1 VAEPRPTTVDG
12 SPAPEASVAEP
23 SVSIVIPVKGS
34 QRTIRETVASVAAQ
48 EHDGVVELILVGD
61 HDDATW
67 PALEGLDVGSL
78 RVQRIGVTVDTGGRD
93 ANVKRNAGLAA
104 ASGDIL
110 CLTDSDMVLP
120 AGWLATGL
128 ALLREGNDCVGG
140 PMISVHR
147 DFWGRYVDTNPVAS
161 KTPRMQHGYRVDR
174 DTIGRRGRK
183 LPITANV
190 LFTRDVYERVGGL
203 DESFV
208 YSYEDYEFFQRIV
221 DAGHGVL
228 CDPSLAAYHHHR
240 QGWRALVREYH
251 RSGRGCAQFVG
262 KHPDSRFSRDRL
274 RQFEVV
280 LTAMLFG
287 LVACVEQPV
296 ALLAGLMLAA
306 LLGAYAMARARTPRA
321 VVFPAVTLVLGLSFT
336 TGLLRGMRSRSSM
349 PAVRPKEDPSWSPVS

>member
-1 VAEPRPTTVDG
+1 
-12 SPAPEASVAEP
+12 VAEP

-34 QRTIRETVASVAAQ
+34 QRTIRETVASIAAQ
-48 EHDGVVELILVGD
+48 EHDGDLELILVGD
-61 HDDATW
+61 HDDPTW
-67 PALEGLDVGSL
+67 PALDGLDFGSMRL
-78 RVQRIGVTVDTGGRD
+78 RRIGVTVDTGGRD

-104 ASGDIL
+104 ASGEIL

-128 ALLREGNDCVGG
+128 ALLADGDDCVGG

-161 KTPRMQHGYRVDR
+161 KTPRMERAYRVDR

-190 LFTRDVYERVGGL
+190 LFTRAVYERVGGL

-208 YSYEDYEFFQRIV
+208 HSYEDYEFFQRIV
-221 DAGHGVL
+221 DAGSSVL

-262 KHPDSRFSRDRL
+262 KHPGSRFSRDRL

-280 LTAMLFG
+280 LTAVLFG

-296 ALLAGLMLAA
+296 TLLGGLVLAA

>member
-1 VAEPRPTTVDG
+1 V
-12 SPAPEASVAEP
+12 P
-23 SVSIVIPVKGS
+23 SAGVSIVIPVKGS
-34 QRTIRETVASVAAQ
+34 QRTIRETVASIAAQ
-48 EHDGVVELILVGD
+48 EHDGDLELILVGD

-67 PALEGLDVGSL
+67 AALDGLDVGAL
-78 RVQRIGVTVDTGGRD
+78 RMKHIGVSVDTGGRD

-104 ASGDIL
+104 ATGEIL

-120 AGWLATGL
+120 PGWLRTGL
-128 ALLREGNDCVGG
+128 RLLAGGDDCVGG
-140 PMISVHR
+140 PMVSVHR

-161 KTPRMQHGYRVDR
+161 KTPRMERAYRVDR
-174 DTIGRRGRK
+174 ETIGRRGRK

-190 LFTRDVYERVGGL
+190 LFTRVVYEQVGGL

-208 YSYEDYEFFQRIV
+208 HSYEDYEFFQRIV
-221 DAGHGVL
+221 DAGFGVL
-228 CDPSLAAYHHHR
+228 CDPSLAAWHHHR

-280 LTAMLFG
+280 TTAALFG

-296 ALLAGLMLAA
+296 ALLAGLVLVA

-336 TGLLRGMRSRSSM
+336 TGLLRGMRSRPSM